1 VEMHHDTA
9 VPEGASPARFE
20 GCREEG
26 TMRYSARVRGT
37 ARLKIARY
45 MEENADEGREGR
57 EEGREG
63 GGGRSRR
70 AGPWRRHGLQ
80 ARGARAREGA
90 ARGRTDPVDG
100 TACGRAVRRG
110 HLEKAWRG
118 DAS

>member
-1 VEMHHDTA
+1 METHHDTA
-9 VPEGASPARFE
+9 VPDVASPARFE

-26 TMRYSARVRGT
+26 KMRYSARVRGT

-45 MEENADEGREGR
+45 MEENADEGSLREG
-57 EEGREG
+57 GSGEG

-70 AGPWRRHGLQ
+70 EGPWRRHGLQ